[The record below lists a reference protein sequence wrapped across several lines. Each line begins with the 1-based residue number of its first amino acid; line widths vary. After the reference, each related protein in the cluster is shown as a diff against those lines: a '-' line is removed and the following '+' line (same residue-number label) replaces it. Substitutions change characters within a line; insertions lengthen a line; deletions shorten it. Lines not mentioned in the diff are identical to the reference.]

1 MKLRDWFRMKKQKRE
16 ERRREKL
23 ARKLGNAAE
32 APAPEAEELEAA
44 EAEAEEAV
52 ERRIEAAPEPLDFDP
67 ADINAPESRFTEEYG
82 EFIKEQ
88 APLRESDAVR
98 LGSQNACDDR

>member
-44 EAEAEEAV
+44 EAEAEELEAVEAEAEEAV

-67 ADINAPESRFTEEYG
+67 ADINVP
-82 EFIKEQ
+82 
-88 APLRESDAVR
+88 
-98 LGSQNACDDR
+98 CDQG